1 MRPISWSVYSA
12 KAAKTSAWR
21 VNRRFSSAESLSQS
35 LISGGLGASLVPG
48 GTTPIAICRA
58 SDCSRSLSQPMSN
71 LPFHLAIHSF
81 GTWCGA
87 WVAPG
92 AK

>member
-1 MRPISWSVYSA
+1 MRPISWSVYST
-12 KAAKTSAWR
+12 KAANTSAWR
-21 VNRRFSSAESLSQS
+21 ANRRFSSAESLSQS
-35 LISGGLGASLVPG
+35 LIAGGLGASFVPG

-58 SDCSRSLSQPMSN
+58 SVSSRSLSQPWSN
-71 LPFHLAIHSF
+71 LPFHLSIQAF

-87 WVAPG
+87 CVAPG